1 MKKLSIALGLALVL
15 SLSLS
20 VAAIAQDAAT
30 LSLKNNMKQA
40 GTILKQISASVNDA
54 SKNAANADLTAKM
67 ITYFEA
73 AKNQRPDSVT
83 AGSYEDYQSL
93 IGQEIQN
100 MKDLQAA
107 FQKNDNAGALGIIQ
121 KMNTLKKEGH
131 DKYK

>member
-1 MKKLSIALGLALVL
+1 VKKISIALGLAL
-15 SLSLS
+15 SLSF
-20 VAAIAQDAAT
+20 AAFAQDAAV
-30 LSLKNNMKQA
+30 LSLKDNMKQTGA
-40 GTILKQISASVNDA
+40 ILKQIAASVNDA

-67 ITYFEA
+67 IAFFES
-73 AKNQRPDSVT
+73 AKTQRPDSVT
-83 AGSYEDYQSL
+83 AGSIEDYQSL

-107 FQKNDNAGALGIIQ
+107 FQKNDNVGALAVIQ